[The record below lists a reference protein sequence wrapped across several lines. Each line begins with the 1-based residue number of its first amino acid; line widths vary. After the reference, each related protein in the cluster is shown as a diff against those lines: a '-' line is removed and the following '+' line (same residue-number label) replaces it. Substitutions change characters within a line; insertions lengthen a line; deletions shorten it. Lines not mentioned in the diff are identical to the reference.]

1 MDRRWL
7 LALTGIWLLVSL
19 GLIVWSAPIGI
30 VSIGVLIGAQ
40 SWITSALR
48 QKQARLQILWTLA
61 DELEYRPEK
70 LRQLAGR
77 YSEAAWAATR
87 GERLQRDQ
95 ACLHL
100 QSKANKPG

>member
-1 MDRRWL
+1 M
-7 LALTGIWLLVSL
+7 
-19 GLIVWSAPIGI
+19 
-30 VSIGVLIGAQ
+30 Q
-40 SWITSALR
+40 M
-48 QKQARLQILWTLA
+48 LWTLA

-70 LRQLAGR
+70 LKQLAGR

-87 GERLQRDQ
+87 GERLQFYPSDRVLKQVIIRLQRDQ